1 MRSPESVC
9 RRRRRQ
15 KRRTAQGP
23 SGEERDRWGF
33 EKNSLRVCVSARL
46 NQARLARLRDPPGL
60 LWSRLCLTYA
70 VAMTQRLVNACSTR
84 CLGLANARL
93 LANSGLAAFLA
104 MPKVVRAR
112 EAVGR
117 LTVVALVVGGRAATA
132 IHTHGAH
139 QTQKTRK
146 VGRLAEGRG
155 AKSRTLVST
164 RPSMSSCSALWQI
177 WHRSGG
183 GGVNV
188 QRGGF

>member
-1 MRSPESVC
+1 MP
-9 RRRRRQ
+9 
-15 KRRTAQGP
+15 TARASEAHKALLGKTALA
-23 SGEERDRWGF
+23 RGF
-33 EKNSLRVCVSARL
+33 EEFSAFMCER
-46 NQARLARLRDPPGL
+46 QTQPGKTGAFTRSTGLAPRAQ
-60 LWSRLCLTYA
+60 SRLCLTYA